1 MSMLNRRA
9 AIICACFIVPAAGL
23 PDDLIPTDRDPVL
36 YPTYRAVIVKKL
48 SDYIEFWY
56 VKGGRIAYSVVDA
69 SHYRAVRTPEKM
81 ESIEDQWHSRRRRE
95 ASQRPDYSQDFR
107 LRASSSDRWGIL
119 SSRRG
124 GTTHVASDNSKGI
137 GFRCC
142 QCDSGECDSHEHQ
155 IYVQVTNPQEGGPAD
170 HPLWW

>member
-1 MSMLNRRA
+1 MLNRRA

-95 ASQRPDYSQDFR
+95 ASQRPPG
-107 LRASSSDRWGIL
+107 ASSGRVVVPADGPPGDVLVRLVQGS
-119 SSRRG
+119 
-124 GTTHVASDNSKGI
+124 ASDEAPGRWSA
-137 GFRCC
+137 R
-142 QCDSGECDSHEHQ
+142 SHS
-155 IYVQVTNPQEGGPAD
+155 QVA
-170 HPLWW
+170 

>member
-56 VKGGRIAYSVVDA
+56 GTLVGGAKLPKDRIIAKTLGSGLAPVIVGGF
-69 SHYRAVRTPEKM
+69 YRAG
-81 ESIEDQWHSRRRRE
+81 E
-95 ASQRPDYSQDFR
+95 AAQLMSPVTILKVSV
-107 LRASSSDRWGIL
+107 SDVANA
-119 SSRRG
+119 
-124 GTTHVASDNSKGI
+124 TVASATRTSIRSMSK
-137 GFRCC
+137 
-142 QCDSGECDSHEHQ
+142 
-155 IYVQVTNPQEGGPAD
+155 
-170 HPLWW
+170 